1 VDVKAH
7 FSRFLRADPGRL
19 DFAAHSHH
27 PWPDVTFDA
36 HQQAWIDAADLV
48 DNKWGR
54 IFGEVVPEA
63 QGHAAGLLGVSD
75 PRTIALAPNTHELV
89 MRVMSSLPSPTRI
102 LTTDGEFHSFSRQTR
117 RLEEDGL
124 AEVERITTEPYASF
138 PDRFA
143 EAAARGGHDLVFFSH
158 VFYDSAYVVPGVTA
172 LVSAVRDDA
181 TVVMIDGYHAFM
193 ARDVDISA
201 IEQRAFYLT
210 GGYKYAMAGE
220 GACTMHC
227 PDDYVERPR
236 NTGWFASF
244 GTLQAGVSDQRVPY
258 TTGGLR
264 FLGATLDPTPWYRF
278 NAVQRWMLEIGLN
291 PEKIHRHV
299 RHLQDQFIAA
309 IDGLGLPISGDR
321 LLPPPDADI
330 RGNFLTFRHP
340 DAGAFYRRLHDEGVL
355 TDWRTD
361 RLRLGFGIYHD
372 ESDVDELVARAVA
385 AFD

>member
-1 VDVKAH
+1 V
-7 FSRFLRADPGRL
+7 FLSQVL
-19 DFAAHSHH
+19 
-27 PWPDVTFDA
+27 FDSGYVVGN
-36 HQQAWIDAADLV
+36 L
-48 DNKWGR
+48 R
-54 IFGEVVPEA
+54 EVVGA
-63 QGHAAGLLGVSD
+63 V
-75 PRTIALAPNTHELV
+75 
-89 MRVMSSLPSPTRI
+89 
-102 LTTDGEFHSFSRQTR
+102 
-117 RLEEDGL
+117 
-124 AEVERITTEPYASF
+124 
-138 PDRFA
+138 PDADTF
-143 EAAARGGHDLVFFSH
+143 
-158 VFYDSAYVVPGVTA
+158 VVV
-172 LVSAVRDDA
+172 
-181 TVVMIDGYHAFM
+181 DGYHGFM
-193 ARDVDISA
+193 ALPTDWSELAD
-201 IEQRAFYLT
+201 RAFYLA

-220 GACTMHC
+220 GSCFMHC
-227 PDDYVERPR
+227 PPGYGPKPL
-236 NTGWFASF
+236 NTGWFAGF
-244 GTLQAGVSDQRVPY
+244 GALQAGVGDQRVPY